1 MQQILNSIN
10 FFDKLLLLL
19 LWCSFKPLS
28 MPSTLKQLE
37 FDRQLDLLQI
47 REFRKTGDLEILG
60 KIYYKYIHLVYG
72 VSLNYFKNRDAA
84 QDAVMQIFEKLTVE
98 AIRQEIV
105 HFRNWLFVV
114 TKNYCLMELRKQNVE
129 NERLKNWAIEEKQ
142 IMESG
147 IELHPLDEDSRLSE
161 ALRDCIK
168 NLNLQQRD
176 CIELFYFKKKT
187 YRDVAALLHYEEKN
201 VKSYIQ
207 NGKRNLKIC
216 LEGKN
221 E

>member
-1 MQQILNSIN
+1 
-10 FFDKLLLLL
+10 
-19 LWCSFKPLS
+19 
-28 MPSTLKQLE
+28 MPSTLKQIE

-47 REFRKTGDLEILG
+47 REFRKTGDLEILS

-72 VSLNYFKNRDAA
+72 VCLKYLKNRDAA

-98 AIRQEIV
+98 AIRQEIG

-114 TKNYCLMELRKQNVE
+114 TKNHCLMELRKQNTE
-129 NERLKNWAIEEKQ
+129 DERFKNWAEEEKK

-147 IELHPLDEDSRLSE
+147 FEMHPLDDESRLTE
-161 ALRDCIK
+161 VLKDCINK
-168 NLNLQQRD
+168 LNMQQKE
-176 CIELFYFKKKT
+176 CIQFFYFKKKS
-187 YRDVAALLHYEEKN
+187 YRDIASNLHLDEKS
-201 VKSYIQ
+201 VKSNIQ

-216 LEGKN
+216 LESKH

>member
-1 MQQILNSIN
+1 
-10 FFDKLLLLL
+10 
-19 LWCSFKPLS
+19 
-28 MPSTLKQLE
+28 MPSTIKQLE

-47 REFRKTGDLEILG
+47 REFRKTGDLEVLG

-72 VSLNYFKNRDAA
+72 VSLKYLKNREAA
-84 QDAVMQIFEKLTVE
+84 QDAAMQIFEKLTVE
-98 AIRQEIV
+98 AIRQEIG

-114 TKNYCLMELRKQNVE
+114 TKNHCLMELRKQNAE
-129 NERLKNWAIEEKQ
+129 DERFKNWAEEEKE

-147 IELHPLDEDSRLSE
+147 FEMHPLDEDSRLNE

-168 NLNLQQRD
+168 NLNVQQRD
-176 CIELFYFKKKT
+176 CIDMFYFKKKS
-187 YRDVAALLHYEEKN
+187 YNDIAVLLKYDEKN

-216 LEGKN
+216 LESKH
-221 E
+221 ER

>member
-1 MQQILNSIN
+1 MS
-10 FFDKLLLLL
+10 
-19 LWCSFKPLS
+19 
-28 MPSTLKQLE
+28 STLKQIE

-47 REFRKTGDLEILG
+47 REFKKTGDLEILG

-72 VSLNYFKNRDAA
+72 VSLKYLKDREAA

-98 AIRQEIV
+98 AIRQEIG

-114 TKNYCLMELRKQNVE
+114 TKNYCLMELRKQNAE
-129 NERLKNWAIEEKQ
+129 DERLKNWAEEEKK

-147 IELHPLDEDSRLSE
+147 FEMHPLDDDRRLTDT
-161 ALRDCIK
+161 LRDCINK
-168 NLNLQQRD
+168 LNSQQKE

-187 YRDVAALLHYEEKN
+187 YRDIASALRYEEKS
-201 VKSYIQ
+201 VKSSIQ

-216 LEGKN
+216 LDSKHE
-221 E
+221 